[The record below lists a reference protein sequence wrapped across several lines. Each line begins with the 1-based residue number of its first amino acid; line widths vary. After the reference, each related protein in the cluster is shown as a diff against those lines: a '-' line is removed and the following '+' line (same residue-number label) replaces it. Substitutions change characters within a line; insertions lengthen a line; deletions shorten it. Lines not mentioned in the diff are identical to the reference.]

1 MERISMTPMN
11 QTNKQIPCEIVSVTE
26 GRTWNNIVVKRKV
39 SNKRLFFGKAKKDA
53 NVSPGDEAYIEI
65 EVMPSELPETPLRVT
80 LYDANGTKIDWT
92 ILQPKQ
98 FDIR

>member
-1 MERISMTPMN
+1 MTPMN

-26 GRTWNNIVVKRKV
+26 GKTWNNIVVKRKV
-39 SNKRLFFGKAKKDA
+39 SNKRLFFGKAKKDIDISA
-53 NVSPGDEAYIEI
+53 GDEAYIEV
-65 EVMPSELPETPLRVT
+65 EVMPSELPETPLPVT

-92 ILQPKQ
+92 ILQPKI